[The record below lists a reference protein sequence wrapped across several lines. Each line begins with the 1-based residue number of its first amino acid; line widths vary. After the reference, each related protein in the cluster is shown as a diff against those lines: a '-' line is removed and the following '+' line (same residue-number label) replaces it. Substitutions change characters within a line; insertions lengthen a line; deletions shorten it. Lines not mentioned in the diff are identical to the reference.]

1 MPWTYS
7 QNGRQLL
14 DPDGNPAGMGYSG
27 HDEGY
32 NNHDAQETRDVG
44 PTPVGTYGIGSPFRH
59 PVAGPV
65 TMRLTPS
72 ADTNVFGRDGFMIH
86 GDSAD
91 HAANPTPRSSV
102 SHGCIILARP
112 IREAI
117 DASDDKTIIV
127 TA

>member
-7 QNGRQLL
+7 QTGRQLT
-14 DPDGNPAGMGYSG
+14 DPNGTVVGSGYSG

-32 NNHDAQETRDVG
+32 NNHDAQAEKDVG
-44 PTPVGTYGIGSPFRH
+44 PTPVGTYAIGPSFRH

-86 GDSAD
+86 GDSAE
-91 HAANPTPRSSV
+91 HAANPTPQNSF
-102 SHGCIILARP
+102 SHGCIILSRP
-112 IREAI
+112 LRESI
-117 DASDDKTIIV
+117 DASADRTIVV

>member
-7 QNGRQLL
+7 QNQRTLT
-14 DPDGNPAGMGYSG
+14 DPDGHPAGTGYSG
-27 HDEGY
+27 RLDGY
-32 NNHDAQETRDVG
+32 NNHDAQAEQDIG
-44 PTPVGTYGIGSPFRH
+44 PVPAGSYDIGAPFVHR
-59 PVAGPV
+59 VAGPV
-65 TMRLTPS
+65 TMRLTPQPG
-72 ADTNVFGRDGFMIH
+72 TNDFGRDGFMIH

-91 HAANPTPRSSV
+91 HAANPTPENSV

-117 DASDDKTIIV
+117 AASEDKVIVV